1 LEASKE
7 DLNFQEQ
14 QRFIFEKTIV
24 QVEMARDLAMKI
36 EDADYIQHSS
46 DLNKS
51 HLKLNAWLTE
61 PLENP
66 SNNFVDSLLSRYLQD
81 L

>member
-1 LEASKE
+1 
-7 DLNFQEQ
+7 
-14 QRFIFEKTIV
+14 
-24 QVEMARDLAMKI
+24 MARDLAMKI

-66 SNNFVDSLLSRYLQD
+66 LNNFVDSLLSRYLQD

>member
-1 LEASKE
+1 
-7 DLNFQEQ
+7 
-14 QRFIFEKTIV
+14 
-24 QVEMARDLAMKI
+24 MKI

-66 SNNFVDSLLSRYLQD
+66 LNNFVDSLLSRYLQD
-81 L
+81 LQQRNKFNIGDKKNFAIGIRRVVKLTSLKELI